1 MSWGEIKKAINSTL
15 GTSISKSLDEWLKYR
30 GGDFAFEYESAG
42 TFSLTVPSWAT
53 IAIVTACG
61 GGGGGDY
68 ASYEQQDD
76 YVETVP
82 GRGGAGGTA
91 IYNKIYSVTPN
102 STLNITVG
110 AGGTGGRYLA
120 TGTSTVQKG
129 GTTQVGNLVTLVG
142 GNGASTSS
150 AGAGSGGAGKSGLSG
165 GAYGD
170 KTFYGGGSL
179 GVGGAK
185 SSSGSDTIVT
195 PTRGGGGGGSRSR
208 GGSGYNSGDDGAPGY
223 VKIIFK

>member
-61 GGGGGDY
+61 GGGGGAYAGYEDHGDY
-68 ASYEQQDD
+68 G
-76 YVETVP
+76 ETVP
-82 GRGGAGGTA
+82 GIGGAGGTA

-102 STLNITVG
+102 STLSITVG
-110 AGGTGGRYLA
+110 KGGTGGRLVSS
-120 TGTSTVQKG
+120 GTTAAQKG
-129 GTTQVGNLVTLVG
+129 GSTQIGTLVTLVG

-150 AGAGSGGAGKSGLSG
+150 TGTGSGGAGKNGLSG
-165 GAYGD
+165 GAYGSNSY
-170 KTFYGGGSL
+170 YGGGSL
-179 GVGGAK
+179 GIGGAQDDI
-185 SSSGSDTIVT
+185 GHTMVY
-195 PTRGGGGGGSRSR
+195 PTRGGGGGASRYRSN
-208 GGSGYNSGDDGAPGY
+208 GYSTGDDGAPGY